1 MGLGASKPIEGAA
14 DEFVCSSDNFLL
26 MLRVLR
32 DAHDVSLFYAELLL
46 QDSLPVALQFYKN
59 YNKETEMFFNRTR
72 KIKRPEIDMSFHDF
86 YNQLAYLNYMYEQS
100 INNAA
105 MRRSMLLQVFNKSY
119 IIQRLLIQ
127 DLYKTCMGGIVS

>member
-1 MGLGASKPIEGAA
+1 MGGSASKPIEGEAN
-14 DEFVCSSDNFLL
+14 DFICSKDNFLL

-32 DAHDVSLFYAELLL
+32 DAHDVSLYYAELLL
-46 QDSLPVALQFYKN
+46 QDSLPIALQFYKN
-59 YNKETEMFFNRTR
+59 YNKETEMFFNLSR
-72 KIKRPEIDMSFHDF
+72 KVKRPEIDMSFHDF

-105 MRRSMLLQVFNKSY
+105 MRRSIILNVFNKSY

-127 DLYKTCMGGIVS
+127 DLYNTCLGGIV